1 MSHAVLLPD
10 ELYQKIRDFAERS
23 AQEPDALIV
32 GWVEQAA
39 QQVTLTPQEEID
51 LANDPLFQIAGIFAS
66 DQPGWVDR
74 HDEYLA
80 DEYAN
85 THADE

>member
-1 MSHAVLLPD
+1 M
-10 ELYQKIRDFAERS
+10 K
-23 AQEPDALIV
+23 
-32 GWVEQAA
+32 QAA
-39 QQVTLTPQEEID
+39 QQAMLTPQEEID

-66 DQPGWVDR
+66 DQPGWVDC

-85 THADE
+85 THADTFRKQGLSAC